1 MANICMVCDKRPK
14 STFSVSNA
22 HNRTKRWIYPN
33 VHTMRFRFKGQS
45 SVKRGA
51 VCTKC
56 MKRGKVEKV
65 I

>member
-1 MANICMVCDKRPK
+1 MANICAVCDKRPHA
-14 STFSVSNA
+14 TYNVSKA

-33 VHTMRFRFKGQS
+33 VHTMRFRFRGQS

-56 MKRGKVEKV
+56 VKKGKVEKV
-65 I
+65 V

>member
-1 MANICMVCDKRPK
+1 MANICLMCDKRPR
-14 STFSVSNA
+14 FGHNVSKAN
-22 HNRTKRWIYPN
+22 NKTSRIFYPN
-33 VHTMRFRFKGQS
+33 VQKIRFKEKGKA

-56 MKRGKVEKV
+56 LKSGKVEKV